1 MTKLVKKRT
10 RNDWKSK
17 TMYVEYASK
26 NHMRKGDQR
35 FPLEKEKKKR
45 KFTWVFKDG
54 KESENGKLYNIWNI
68 FYFVI
73 HIMRREVNRGK

>member
-54 KESENGKLYNIWNI
+54 KESENGKLYNILEYI
-68 FYFVI
+68 LFCYSYYEK
-73 HIMRREVNRGK
+73 RS

>member
-1 MTKLVKKRT
+1 
-10 RNDWKSK
+10 
-17 TMYVEYASK
+17 MYVEYASK

-35 FPLEKEKKKR
+35 FLLEKEKKKR

>member
-10 RNDWKSK
+10 RNDRKSK

-35 FPLEKEKKKR
+35 FLLEKEKKKR